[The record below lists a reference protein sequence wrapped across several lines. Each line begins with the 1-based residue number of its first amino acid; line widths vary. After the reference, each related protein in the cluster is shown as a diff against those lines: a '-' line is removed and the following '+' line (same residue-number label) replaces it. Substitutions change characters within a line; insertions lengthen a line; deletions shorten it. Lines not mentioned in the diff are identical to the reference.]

1 MKNLDS
7 YYKSISETHGRA
19 TAEAVEYLYSI
30 FTDGIYKWLA
40 GLWDRERGGFYF
52 SVSARDNESVT
63 IDGVTHTLLPDIES
77 TSQAFGALLD
87 DGIGKSFD
95 DFPVKM
101 KDKAV
106 KFIASCQDPTD
117 GYFYHKQWGKNINT
131 SRRGR
136 DMSKGVAIMNL
147 FGAKPLYPTAIE
159 RITASVDEGGVD
171 NADSIVPEHLR
182 SRAAFIKYLE
192 SLNINGDSYVVGHQ
206 IASQVPEIKAA
217 GLDGVC
223 YEFLNSTQY
232 DNGLWQPE
240 LTYRA
245 SNGLM
250 KISCAYRG
258 LGRPIPN
265 MQRAFLAAVDI
276 ACLPDITEKD
286 GITSVYNQP
295 YTMLNLF
302 STMKDLGDDENYE
315 AAKRMIRERAPELL
329 YRSTDKLKKYAE
341 PDGSFSYS
349 IGHPSYTSQGMRVC
363 VPGLPESD
371 VNANSLAQG
380 TRERM
385 LTALDIPISPIFD
398 ETDTKEFF
406 ALAGEAE

>member
-182 SRAAFIKYLE
+182 SRAL
-192 SLNINGDSYVVGHQ
+192 
-206 IASQVPEIKAA
+206 
-217 GLDGVC
+217 
-223 YEFLNSTQY
+223 
-232 DNGLWQPE
+232 
-240 LTYRA
+240 
-245 SNGLM
+245 
-250 KISCAYRG
+250 
-258 LGRPIPN
+258 
-265 MQRAFLAAVDI
+265 
-276 ACLPDITEKD
+276 
-286 GITSVYNQP
+286 
-295 YTMLNLF
+295 
-302 STMKDLGDDENYE
+302 
-315 AAKRMIRERAPELL
+315 
-329 YRSTDKLKKYAE
+329 
-341 PDGSFSYS
+341 
-349 IGHPSYTSQGMRVC
+349 
-363 VPGLPESD
+363 
-371 VNANSLAQG
+371 
-380 TRERM
+380 
-385 LTALDIPISPIFD
+385 
-398 ETDTKEFF
+398 
-406 ALAGEAE
+406 